1 MFGIFYSIDP
11 EKIIA
16 LSSQMVEIPLSR
28 KDTFM
33 TWDQVIR
40 GPY

>member
-1 MFGIFYSIDP
+1 MFGIFYSIDL

-28 KDTFM
+28 KHTFM
-33 TWDQVIR
+33 TWDLVIR
-40 GPY
+40 GPH